1 LSTFEKDYL
10 TIAIGQFKH
19 FKERAEKGIK
29 QLSDEEL
36 FWKPSEE
43 SNSIAILIKHISG
56 NMHSRWVNFLTTDG
70 EKAFRDRDMEFVDE
84 NETKEMLLN
93 KWESGWKLLFETLE
107 YLEEADLNKIVTLR
121 KQPLSVLQAIQSEIA
136 HISYHLGQILYIGKQ
151 IKDKEW
157 EILSIPKNGS
167 NEFNKKNG
175 RET

>member
-1 LSTFEKDYL
+1 MSNIEKDYL

-19 FKERAEKGIK
+19 FKERAERGIK

-43 SNSIAILIKHISG
+43 SNSIAILLKHISG

-84 NETKEMLLN
+84 NENKDMLLN
-93 KWESGWKLLFETLE
+93 KWESGWKLLFEILE
-107 YLEEADLNKIVTLR
+107 NLEEADLNKIVTLR
-121 KQPLSVLQAIQSEIA
+121 KQPLSVLQAIQTEVA

-151 IKDKEW
+151 LKDKEW

-167 NEFNKKNG
+167 NEFIKKM
-175 RET
+175 EKKY